1 MESKNEQ
8 EEMPEDIFFE
18 ERLKNP
24 EGDRQVPIDKL
35 PLPMQKPLQLAR
47 VFKGNDIEVDMI

>member
-1 MESKNEQ
+1 
-8 EEMPEDIFFE
+8 MPEDIFFE

-24 EGDRQVPIDKL
+24 EGDRQIPVDKL